1 MKKMQA
7 LQNMIKNSQP
17 NAEADDV
24 ELDDEFDSYMEA
36 SLMQDSENPFKGLDG
51 QAAGLAPLHS
61 CVGRAE
67 LVARRMLFRASL
79 RACSLWQQGL
89 TIS

>member
-1 MKKMQA
+1 MMVSGVSEESKQEEADRFNQTNSQTMKKMQA

-36 SLMQDSENPFKGLDG
+36 SLM
-51 QAAGLAPLHS
+51 
-61 CVGRAE
+61 
-67 LVARRMLFRASL
+67 
-79 RACSLWQQGL
+79 
-89 TIS
+89 